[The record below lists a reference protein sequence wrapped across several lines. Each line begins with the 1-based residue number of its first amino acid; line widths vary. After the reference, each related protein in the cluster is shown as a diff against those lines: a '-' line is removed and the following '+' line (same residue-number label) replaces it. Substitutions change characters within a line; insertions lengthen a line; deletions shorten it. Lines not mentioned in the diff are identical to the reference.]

1 MNSVFV
7 DSNIFIAFANKRD
20 RDHIRSIELLDK
32 VRRAEFGTP
41 YTSDYVF
48 DEAVTAA
55 LVRTGRVDIAI
66 KMGKLI
72 LGSEKESIPSLVRLI
87 RVDEKIFSEAWATFK
102 TGRFK
107 RLSFTDHTILA
118 QLKEFKIDTLI
129 SFDTD
134 FDGLTTRI
142 ES

>member
-1 MNSVFV
+1 MNSVFI
-7 DSNIFIAFANKRD
+7 DSNVFIAFANKRD
-20 RDHIRSIELLDK
+20 RDHTRSIELVDK
-32 VRRAEFGTP
+32 VRKAEFGTP

-48 DEAVTAA
+48 DEAVTTA
-55 LVRTGRVDIAI
+55 LIRTGRTDIAI

-72 LGSEKESIPSLVRLI
+72 LGSKEEAIPSLARLM
-87 RVDEKIFSEAWATFK
+87 RVDERIFSEAWATFK
-102 TGRFK
+102 TGRFED
-107 RLSFTDHTILA
+107 LSFTDHTILA
-118 QLKEFKIDTLI
+118 QLKELKIDALI